1 MPKDVALSELDAEGA
16 QGGGLVLGLNPL
28 GDEAAARGAAEVAH
42 ADDQGL
48 APQVRIDPPDE
59 ADVELHEVR
68 SQVDDV
74 SEVGDPRPR
83 VVDREADV
91 AAELPDRRAQ
101 GVVVPDVLVLG
112 DLEDERP
119 LRRPEDLAQAPAI
132 RASLAT

>member
-1 MPKDVALSELDAEGA
+1 
-16 QGGGLVLGLNPL
+16 
-28 GDEAAARGAAEVAH
+28 VAH

-59 ADVELHEVR
+59 ADVELREVR